1 MEIAK
6 VCWDFVWSS
15 AVSVWGLLEQAG
27 IFVWDLLVTL
37 HVQHPRLEGLI
48 IGVSLAWL
56 LSRKDKHPLLRAAS
70 APLGLILDILDLA
83 WDRSIEFL
91 GDVWGTLVGWVKGC
105 YGWCKNKVIGAWS
118 WTIGGLK
125 SVREKLRKKE
135 S

>member
-15 AVSVWGLLEQAG
+15 VMGVWGLLEQAG
-27 IFVWDLLVTL
+27 ILVWDLLVTL

-91 GDVWGTLVGWVKGC
+91 GDVWGTLVGWVKGG
-105 YGWCKNKVIGAWS
+105 YEWCKNKVVGAWS
-118 WTIGGLK
+118 WAIGGLK
-125 SVREKLRKKE
+125 SIREKLKKE
-135 S
+135 KS